1 MNNTHSLLSFLN
13 GIFFMTYSIIFLAIL
28 FGDFK
33 IANFSFVD
41 QTWKKWLFGSL
52 FLFFVVNILYVEFKG
67 KK

>member
-33 IANFSFVD
+33 IGNFSFVD